1 MGRNRISKYGYLQQG
16 KGRKM
21 TEVETSQFW
30 TQAEGEGEVVRTFA
44 KIPEGYTGKLSD
56 LSGDDEVFFW
66 LTPEEWIGLGAGSQ
80 YGDVDVLSC
89 ACEEC
94 ESERYAEYWVGE
106 YE

>member
-1 MGRNRISKYGYLQQG
+1 MKGVGVDGVGKSAPELNLIVPKAFGRRDSGKTSLQENRLSICHRNPY
-16 KGRKM
+16 R
-21 TEVETSQFW
+21 
-30 TQAEGEGEVVRTFA
+30 
-44 KIPEGYTGKLSD
+44 KLSD

-80 YGDVDVLSC
+80 YGDVEVLSC